1 MNTPKREIPKRCQGC
16 PYQKA
21 LFEAQQ
27 DLLAR
32 QESAELNAKA
42 QQIEL
47 EHIANYFIE
56 ADVPGWSIG
65 DEIMSAGEILRAR
78 SIEIIATREDAA
90 NLGGLAWTLASSA
103 KLTVDACDG
112 MASSNDTCRED
123 DCKTRLPISRRS
135 RSGRVDTG
143 PIIWY

>member
-1 MNTPKREIPKRCQGC
+1 MNTPKREIPKRCQDC

-32 QESAELNAKA
+32 QKSVELNVKN

-47 EHIANYFIE
+47 ERLAKNLIE

-65 DEIMSAGEILRAR
+65 DGIMSADEIIRAL
-78 SIEIIATREDAA
+78 SIEIIAAREDAA

-103 KLTVDACDG
+103 EVTVGACDG